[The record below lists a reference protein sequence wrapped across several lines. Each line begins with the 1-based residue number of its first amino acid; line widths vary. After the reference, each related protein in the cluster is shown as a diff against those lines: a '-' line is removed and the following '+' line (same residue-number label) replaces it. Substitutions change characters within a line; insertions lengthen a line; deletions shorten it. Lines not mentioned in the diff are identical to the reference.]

1 MKETIIK
8 SVTAVLCVA
17 AICVSS
23 VLAVGKYGDA
33 MVETAKNTPAAAAST
48 SSGGNSAATDA
59 GTSGDATVDPS
70 VTPDAGSA
78 DASATDPAAD
88 PNAGASDAGT
98 STAGGSSTGTS
109 TSTGGTGSSTATK
122 DPTKYSKAE
131 IVNYYNTS
139 LKNSYKQK
147 VSVTRSEKID
157 IVVDSTKPNSSAI
170 VSLANKIVQSYAK
183 ENVETKAF
191 TSGKSSDGTL
201 AANFCPKT
209 GLTADGAKSATVK
222 KSGSNYVIT
231 INVVSEKATLNSAPK
246 YNKLCAA
253 PLDLNTVDLFGLT
266 ITKADFSYPATVL
279 TATVDA
285 SGKVLSTNVYQ
296 PLSGTGG
303 GKFIAISL
311 EGTAHGSWT
320 QKCTYKY

>member
-8 SVTAVLCVA
+8 SVTAVLCVVA
-17 AICVSS
+17 VCVSS

-33 MVETAKNTPAAAAST
+33 MIETAKNTPAAAAST
-48 SSGGNSAATDA
+48 SAGGSSASTDT
-59 GTSGDATVDPS
+59 GTGDATVDPS
-70 VTPDAGSA
+70 ATPDAG
-78 DASATDPAAD
+78 AA
-88 PNAGASDAGT
+88 DAGT
-98 STAGGSSTGTS
+98 TDPTADSGSTATDSGSA
-109 TSTGGTGSSTATK
+109 STGGSASSGSTSSGTGSASSAK
-122 DPTKYSKAE
+122 DPTSYSKAE

-147 VSVTRSEKID
+147 VSVSRSEKID
-157 IVVDSTKPNSSAI
+157 IVVDRTKPDSSAI
-170 VSLANKIVQSYAK
+170 VSLANKIVQNYAK
-183 ENVETKAF
+183 ENVVSKSFTGGKA
-191 TSGKSSDGTL
+191 SDGTL
-201 AANFCPKT
+201 IANFCPKT

-253 PLDLNTVDLFGLT
+253 PLDLNTVDLFGLK
-266 ITKADFSYPATVL
+266 ITKADFNYPATVL

-285 SGKVLSTNVYQ
+285 NGRVLNSSVYQ
-296 PLSGTGG
+296 PLNGTGG